1 MTRFTTVSVVQSGL
15 EMCGVFEVLFVEVFM
30 AGLASVAPDI
40 LGCILVGGSTV
51 VFLCGDIG
59 K

>member
-1 MTRFTTVSVVQSGL
+1 MTRFTTVAVVQSGF
-15 EMCGVFEVLFVEVFM
+15 EMGGVFEVVFVEVFM
-30 AGLASVAPDI
+30 AGLASVAPDVLGRI
-40 LGCILVGGSTV
+40 LLGGSTV